1 MPPVD
6 FFILFN
12 GAGNNFSSII
22 LFNHILKFMQIDF
35 KFKPKRVRFVFI
47 LCLALIPFSMFGL
60 DIEEDIPIHT
70 AGKRL
75 VKGTWSIGGTFS
87 GKSKDFSYLDFLIAD
102 VNKYYQEAYTVRFEG
117 DYFFRENLS
126 AGMGL
131 YYGAE
136 DYSLSVNFFD
146 NLMTRYLKSVGNKY
160 GSLVFLKNYIPVS
173 ANYIFFITNQTEIYY
188 DYESANSE
196 TYVGSVLERK
206 NSVKNSFG
214 LGIRPG
220 ILIFFTEGF
229 AFNINMG
236 ILGFSHSVQE
246 NKYQYPPNNPP
257 PKDLEKED
265 SKNRSTDINLKF
277 DLLKVGFGF
286 SYYF

>member
-1 MPPVD
+1 MLLGFKFKRIFVQLGLIL
-6 FFILFN
+6 FFILGSFTML
-12 GAGNNFSSII
+12 GS
-22 LFNHILKFMQIDF
+22 
-35 KFKPKRVRFVFI
+35 
-47 LCLALIPFSMFGL
+47 
-60 DIEEDIPIHT
+60 DIEEEIPVHT

-87 GKSKDFSYLDFLIAD
+87 GKSKDFSHLDFLFAD
-102 VNKYYQEAYTVRFEG
+102 INKYYQEAYTVRFEG
-117 DYFFRENLS
+117 DYFFKENLS
-126 AGMGL
+126 SGMGL

-136 DYSLSVNFFD
+136 DYSLSVNIFD
-146 NLMTRYLKSVGNKY
+146 NLMSRYLKSVGNKY
-160 GSLVFLKNYIPVS
+160 GALAFLKNHIPVS

-229 AFNINMG
+229 SFDINMG
-236 ILGFSHSVQE
+236 ILGFSHSVQK

-257 PKDLEKED
+257 AKDMEKED